1 MVDFTNTSQQ
11 ATTYFWD
18 FGDGNTSTAASPQ
31 HTYTDPGIYTVQLI
45 VSDGICAD
53 TLIRTDEV
61 EVVGPSADF
70 SVNIQTGCSPLPVE
84 FSDMSTADAGASLTN
99 WIWDFGDGGSGL
111 GPNPTYTYNAPGDYT
126 VSLTVVDSR
135 GCVDSIS
142 KVSFVQPTF
151 PTADF
156 TSADTLTC
164 PGSLVQFQ
172 NLSVGNG
179 ISSVWD
185 FGDGS
190 PTSNATHPVH
200 LFPNSGS
207 FTITLSVTDANG
219 CTDVRVQ
226 SSFINIGKP
235 DAAFT
240 ADNTSSTCPPLLVNF
255 RDLSSSDVVSWLW
268 DFGDGSTSNLRSPS
282 KIYTTAAQFDV
293 QLIVTNSVGCRDTL
307 LQEDFIEILGPN
319 GSFTFTPLSGCQ
331 PLDVNFTVDSP
342 NPNWTY
348 GWDFGDGTGAN
359 GTNVVHTY
367 VTDTLANP
375 ILLVED
381 QNGCIVPVTANN
393 DIWIQ
398 PLPNPNF
405 TVDYTDLCLG
415 QTANFSNTSTSE
427 RSIADYFWDFGD
439 GNSSTAI
446 NPSHTYADTGTYV
459 VSLRATTIDGC
470 VDTSSTP
477 VIIRVTTPPSAA
489 FTVSSIKDC
498 VPFPV
503 AFADASTGNFPLIRW
518 EWDFGDGDQDNGQ
531 FISPHTYDSAGTFT
545 ATLLVTDS
553 RGCTGNVSRNIT
565 VDPLPNVDFS
575 AFQYGCA
582 PITVSFQD
590 LSSSAAGITDWAWQ
604 FGDGQLSTVDNPTNL
619 YAADGFYTVSLQVT
633 DGNGCINSL
642 TRTDYIQLEHPTANF
657 TSNAGITC
665 PPQSVQFTD
674 LSSSSSSISWRWDF
688 GDGTSY
694 SNQQNPFHVYQGTDT
709 FDVELIVTDVYGCRD
724 TMLRPAHVITYEP
737 PTASF
742 TLSDSIACVPQTVTF
757 ASTSSTNGQGVP
769 LVSYQWNFGAGS
781 GPVSPNTSH
790 AFTSVGTH
798 QVSLAISDGNGCR
811 DTAYKIVQILPNPV
825 ADLSA
830 DQTNACAPIAIQFTD
845 ESNTNPFPVQWEWD
859 FGDGN
864 VSTVRN
870 PINTY
875 LSDGTYT
882 VNLKIQDANGC
893 RDSITYT
900 NYISL
905 DHPEADFTSSTTQ
918 ICPGVQMQFFDQ
930 STGPR
935 PLTTRIWDF
944 GDGTVVNNAL
954 NPTHIYTT
962 PGTYTV
968 SLIVGDGVNCR
979 DTMIQTT
986 LIEVVSGP
994 TAQYAATPGQD
1005 CRPMTVAF
1013 SDLSTAGATPIV
1025 NWQWDFDNG
1034 TGSVSASPTQT
1045 FPVAGLYDVR
1055 LTVTDANGCVA
1066 SYTDQVEALQTPLVD
1081 FTSDT
1086 RVGCAPQGIQF
1097 TDLTQTS
1104 YIKTAFYWDFGD
1116 GNTSTAQSPTH
1127 TYLADGAYT
1136 VSLRVTD
1143 QNGCT
1148 DSLEKVNYIKLSHP
1162 VANFSWNNNE
1172 VCPNTPVGVQ
1182 FVDLSVPDTTLTS
1195 WVWDFGDGGT
1205 SSAQNPNYSYSTSGT
1220 YSIQLTITNVNGCTD
1235 TVSQS
1240 NLIRVLDPPV
1250 SSFTM
1255 SDSVNCAPLAI
1266 NFTETSQAGESPLV
1280 SWRWD
1285 FGNGDSSLS
1294 RFPSYT
1300 WSQVGSYTVSLT
1312 TTDLNGCEHTA
1323 SKTVEALS
1331 LPIAEFYALDTL
1343 GCAPTAI
1350 DFRDLSQSTY
1360 QITGWN
1366 WQFGDG
1372 NSLTNQQNP
1381 THLYQLDGQ
1390 YDVSLRVVDENGC
1403 QDSVSKSQY
1412 IRLSHPT
1419 AAFTASATQACTG
1432 TILQFQDLSTPDH
1445 PLISWEWDFG
1455 DGGTGSG
1462 ANPTHMYTSPGQYD
1476 VQLVITNQYGCTDT
1490 LIQVQFIEILQGPT
1504 ALFSPQDTVGCTPFN
1519 AYFLDVSVAGDH
1531 PIVQW
1536 DWDFSNGNT
1545 ANTKDAF
1552 HQYTSPGTYT
1562 VSLTATDLQGCAHTY
1577 QRTVESSVLP
1587 TADFFT
1593 ADSVG
1598 CKEQIDFTDI
1608 SQTPYSLTGWRWD
1621 FGDGNTSNQQHP
1633 THTYQATGQ
1642 YTVSLVVTDIYGCE
1656 DSLSK
1661 PNYIN
1666 QTRPQADFNM
1676 ASNLACP
1683 GQMVSFT
1690 DASIPD
1696 FPIISWQWDFGDG
1709 AGGFG
1714 SSISHTWTSP
1724 GVYTVGLFITNS
1736 QGCTDSTSQTI
1747 TIAQPPVA
1755 SFVASD
1761 TAGCAPFSFNIQDLS
1776 QTNTSNIVGWQWD
1789 LGDGRIINQASP
1801 SVSYT
1806 QAGTYQ
1812 LTLTVTDAGG
1822 CTDDTTLTIE
1832 VFDAPTFNFA
1842 GIPTTAC
1849 APQPVQFTYQQ
1860 SAGANIV
1867 SWNWD
1872 FGDGTSST
1880 LPTPSHTYIQDGMY
1894 DVSLTA
1900 TDINGCAATVTKN
1913 NYINLRHPV
1922 ANFTWNPSQACP
1934 GTSISFQ
1941 DASIQDTTLNSWF
1954 WDFGDGNTSTLPNPS
1969 HTYSQSGV
1977 YSVSLTVTNVLGC
1990 SHTETKANIIEIWPQ
2005 PTASFLP
2012 ANTVGCA
2019 PVAVQFS
2026 NQSVQ
2031 ASAPIVGYQWDFGDG
2046 NFSTLPSPNQLFTQ
2060 GGNFGVQLIALDAN
2074 GCADTAYQAVNVNAL
2089 PEVAFT
2095 ASDSNGCA
2103 PVNIF
2108 FQDQSLT
2115 QAPITSWRW
2124 DFGDGQTGVSPS
2136 IMHTYAADG
2145 VYDVSLEIT
2154 DANGCTQTLTKPQH
2168 IRLSHP
2174 VADFTSDAT
2183 QFCPGTL
2190 VNFTDQS
2197 TQDTTLVNWLWDFGD
2212 GGTSTQP
2219 SPSHTY
2225 LSGGQY
2231 TVTLTVTNILG
2242 CSHTI
2247 SRTNY
2252 IEVLQAPT
2260 PLFDVQAQQGCTPFE
2275 ATFTDQSSGNSS
2287 PVVSWIWDFG
2297 DGDSSVARNPVHTF
2311 TQAGTYQVVLTTID
2325 NRGCQASYSRQL
2337 TSLSLPVADFFST
2350 DTIACSPVDVHF
2362 NDQSIPSYPI
2372 TSWEWDF
2379 GDGQTSAQQHPIH
2392 TYTGDGNYDV
2402 RLVVTDTNGCTDT
2415 TEKAAY
2421 IRLTNPLA
2429 EFTYGP
2435 ATGCPGLEVS
2445 FSDTSIEDTTL
2456 VSWEWDFGDGGT
2468 SFVQNPTHVYDQPG
2482 FYTVSLTI
2490 TNAIGCRNTEQ
2501 KVNII
2506 QVFAPPVAGFSL
2518 PDTTSCLPLNLS
2530 PQDLSS
2536 GVEAPLLSKTPPM
2549 SMTNRV
2555 FIP

>member
-1 MVDFTNTSQQ
+1 VYADPVADFTADTLQGCAPLQVSFSDNTTPGDGTISNWAWDFGDGNVSTDPNPSHTYLSSGTYTVTLVVIDDNGCSHTEVKTDWVTISQVANLDFTATPTNGCQAPLLVDFTTLVSPAGSYSYTWDFGDGNTSTVANPSHLYANDGNYSVRLTIEDASGCQQSVAKPGFILIAQPTADFTVLNPTTCTGTGIQFINQSTGADGYVWNFGDGNTSTATNPTHVYATPGTYSVSLIANNSAGCSDNEIQTSIITINPSPAASFTAPDRQGCALPMTVSFQDLSLGNIISWDWDFGTGQISNAPNPQATFSQPGNYDISLTVTDANGCQNTTTIQDYVLVQPPDAAFATGLQEGCLPLTVNFADLSTSPADPIVSWVWNFGDGNISNLPSPTHTYSTPGIFTVTLTVTTANGCQDTEVLQYIEAGNRPVVDFDANPRVACVNENINFSDLTVGNGTEWAWDFGDGAGSVLPNPTHTYRDTGLFDVRLIVESFGCRDTMIKEDFIRIEGPLVLFDMTPVQACAPPTNVDFIDQSANATSWDWDFGDGSTSSLQNPSHTFSSVGVFQVRLVVTDSITGCSNNYDRDLTITEPQAGFTSSTNFGCADLVVDFTNTSQQ

-1205 SSAQNPNYSYSTSGT
+1205 SSAQNP
-1220 YSIQLTITNVNGCTD
+1220 
-1235 TVSQS
+1235 
-1240 NLIRVLDPPV
+1240 
-1250 SSFTM
+1250 
-1255 SDSVNCAPLAI
+1255 
-1266 NFTETSQAGESPLV
+1266 
-1280 SWRWD
+1280 
-1285 FGNGDSSLS
+1285 
-1294 RFPSYT
+1294 
-1300 WSQVGSYTVSLT
+1300 
-1312 TTDLNGCEHTA
+1312 
-1323 SKTVEALS
+1323 
-1331 LPIAEFYALDTL
+1331 
-1343 GCAPTAI
+1343 
-1350 DFRDLSQSTY
+1350 
-1360 QITGWN
+1360 
-1366 WQFGDG
+1366 
-1372 NSLTNQQNP
+1372 
-1381 THLYQLDGQ
+1381 
-1390 YDVSLRVVDENGC
+1390 
-1403 QDSVSKSQY
+1403 
-1412 IRLSHPT
+1412 
-1419 AAFTASATQACTG
+1419 
-1432 TILQFQDLSTPDH
+1432 
-1445 PLISWEWDFG
+1445 
-1455 DGGTGSG
+1455 
-1462 ANPTHMYTSPGQYD
+1462 
-1476 VQLVITNQYGCTDT
+1476 
-1490 LIQVQFIEILQGPT
+1490 
-1504 ALFSPQDTVGCTPFN
+1504 
-1519 AYFLDVSVAGDH
+1519 
-1531 PIVQW
+1531 
-1536 DWDFSNGNT
+1536 
-1545 ANTKDAF
+1545 
-1552 HQYTSPGTYT
+1552 
-1562 VSLTATDLQGCAHTY
+1562 
-1577 QRTVESSVLP
+1577 
-1587 TADFFT
+1587 
-1593 ADSVG
+1593 
-1598 CKEQIDFTDI
+1598 
-1608 SQTPYSLTGWRWD
+1608 
-1621 FGDGNTSNQQHP
+1621 
-1633 THTYQATGQ
+1633 
-1642 YTVSLVVTDIYGCE
+1642 
-1656 DSLSK
+1656 K
-1661 PNYIN
+1661 PN
-1666 QTRPQADFNM
+1666 
-1676 ASNLACP
+1676 
-1683 GQMVSFT
+1683 
-1690 DASIPD
+1690 
-1696 FPIISWQWDFGDG
+1696 W
-1709 AGGFG
+1709 
-1714 SSISHTWTSP
+1714 
-1724 GVYTVGLFITNS
+1724 
-1736 QGCTDSTSQTI
+1736 
-1747 TIAQPPVA
+1747 
-1755 SFVASD
+1755 
-1761 TAGCAPFSFNIQDLS
+1761 
-1776 QTNTSNIVGWQWD
+1776 
-1789 LGDGRIINQASP
+1789 
-1801 SVSYT
+1801 
-1806 QAGTYQ
+1806 
-1812 LTLTVTDAGG
+1812 
-1822 CTDDTTLTIE
+1822 
-1832 VFDAPTFNFA
+1832 
-1842 GIPTTAC
+1842 
-1849 APQPVQFTYQQ
+1849 
-1860 SAGANIV
+1860 
-1867 SWNWD
+1867 
-1872 FGDGTSST
+1872 
-1880 LPTPSHTYIQDGMY
+1880 
-1894 DVSLTA
+1894 
-1900 TDINGCAATVTKN
+1900 
-1913 NYINLRHPV
+1913 
-1922 ANFTWNPSQACP
+1922 
-1934 GTSISFQ
+1934 
-1941 DASIQDTTLNSWF
+1941 
-1954 WDFGDGNTSTLPNPS
+1954 
-1969 HTYSQSGV
+1969 
-1977 YSVSLTVTNVLGC
+1977 
-1990 SHTETKANIIEIWPQ
+1990 
-2005 PTASFLP
+2005 
-2012 ANTVGCA
+2012 
-2019 PVAVQFS
+2019 
-2026 NQSVQ
+2026 
-2031 ASAPIVGYQWDFGDG
+2031 
-2046 NFSTLPSPNQLFTQ
+2046 
-2060 GGNFGVQLIALDAN
+2060 
-2074 GCADTAYQAVNVNAL
+2074 
-2089 PEVAFT
+2089 
-2095 ASDSNGCA
+2095 
-2103 PVNIF
+2103 
-2108 FQDQSLT
+2108 
-2115 QAPITSWRW
+2115 
-2124 DFGDGQTGVSPS
+2124 
-2136 IMHTYAADG
+2136 
-2145 VYDVSLEIT
+2145 
-2154 DANGCTQTLTKPQH
+2154 
-2168 IRLSHP
+2168 
-2174 VADFTSDAT
+2174 
-2183 QFCPGTL
+2183 
-2190 VNFTDQS
+2190 
-2197 TQDTTLVNWLWDFGD
+2197 
-2212 GGTSTQP
+2212 
-2219 SPSHTY
+2219 
-2225 LSGGQY
+2225 
-2231 TVTLTVTNILG
+2231 
-2242 CSHTI
+2242 
-2247 SRTNY
+2247 
-2252 IEVLQAPT
+2252 
-2260 PLFDVQAQQGCTPFE
+2260 
-2275 ATFTDQSSGNSS
+2275 
-2287 PVVSWIWDFG
+2287 
-2297 DGDSSVARNPVHTF
+2297 
-2311 TQAGTYQVVLTTID
+2311 
-2325 NRGCQASYSRQL
+2325 
-2337 TSLSLPVADFFST
+2337 
-2350 DTIACSPVDVHF
+2350 
-2362 NDQSIPSYPI
+2362 
-2372 TSWEWDF
+2372 
-2379 GDGQTSAQQHPIH
+2379 
-2392 TYTGDGNYDV
+2392 
-2402 RLVVTDTNGCTDT
+2402 
-2415 TEKAAY
+2415 
-2421 IRLTNPLA
+2421 
-2429 EFTYGP
+2429 
-2435 ATGCPGLEVS
+2435 
-2445 FSDTSIEDTTL
+2445 
-2456 VSWEWDFGDGGT
+2456 
-2468 SFVQNPTHVYDQPG
+2468 
-2482 FYTVSLTI
+2482 
-2490 TNAIGCRNTEQ
+2490 
-2501 KVNII
+2501 
-2506 QVFAPPVAGFSL
+2506 
-2518 PDTTSCLPLNLS
+2518 
-2530 PQDLSS
+2530 
-2536 GVEAPLLSKTPPM
+2536 
-2549 SMTNRV
+2549 
-2555 FIP
+2555 